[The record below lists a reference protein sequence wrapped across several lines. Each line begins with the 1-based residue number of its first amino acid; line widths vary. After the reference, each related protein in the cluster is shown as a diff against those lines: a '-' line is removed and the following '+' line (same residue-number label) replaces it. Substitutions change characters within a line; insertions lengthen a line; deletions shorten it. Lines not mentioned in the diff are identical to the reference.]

1 MTLPPQTRSASRRGN
16 LPSQAALRE
25 MASVC
30 RDAWQQNLLSG
41 CNGNASFRLGH
52 APHMICLTRSGSA
65 KGRLTPQDCCV
76 VDMADGRLLHGRG
89 PSSEAGMHLAVYRA
103 RPDCAAILHTHPRR
117 LLALSLRLHGREEN
131 FLRLPLYEAEVWRG
145 RLAFAPAL
153 PPGSEELAL
162 AVAEAARA
170 KAAVWMAGHGL
181 CATGTSL
188 TAALCLT
195 EELEHLAAVQL
206 LALGG
211 ENSWQMPAQP

>member
-117 LLALSLRLHGREEN
+117 LLALSLRLHGREED

-188 TAALCLT
+188 AAALCLT

-211 ENSWQMPAQP
+211 EQPRQMPVQP